1 MGWTA
6 PQPEINNYTMEEGIN
21 HPGSIGGYYSQW
33 YNEET
38 LAWACNQRDDC
49 AGFIFNKPVGRGGW
63 TFSYSGMRPGV
74 SDARYRSWRKKS
86 TSWRKADNPDTNVEG
101 VLPKGEIQSK
111 ITGLGWS
118 GPEDYKIGLGN
129 TCCGSAGYPQC
140 NNMNTYK
147 IPLGWK
153 WMITND
159 HIEKGTEVE
168 GHWNRANM
176 GWDGQTYSLDRP
188 EYHGMMDRDD
198 CVLAQNI
205 GFDVAANFTSMVSK
219 GVHPSDAL
227 KIRHN
232 WCNKQENIDN
242 PLCTN
247 FYSTPEAAAA
257 GYRYDQDL
265 FYMCKSSPTWFQKTS
280 CRTAFNNAV
289 KGTNESLR
297 QQAKDAISAYCN
309 TPAGENQADGLCGC
323 ANVMKYG
330 GLCLTTKAGIPGCR
344 ELKATIG
351 DLPAG
356 AQVAFADKFCASDVC
371 VTQALG
377 NAALLPDY
385 TAGKQ
390 CPSITQCVQDFRN
403 ANFQGSQIDASCRNT
418 VNITGVAAPAPAA
431 APVTAPATAPAPAAA
446 PATAPATTTSIATPS
461 GGATPAGATP
471 AAATPAASDLL
482 FKDPTGYLDTR
493 NKQMG
498 AIAGAVVFIFLI
510 LLLLMGGDSGPS
522 SEDILRAKLASL

>member
-6 PQPEINNYTMEEGIN
+6 PQPEINNYTREEGIN

-33 YNEET
+33 YDEET

-63 TFSYSGMRPGV
+63 TFSYSGMRPAV
-74 SDARYRSWRKKS
+74 SDARYRSWRKNS
-86 TSWRKADNPDTNVEG
+86 QSWRKAGDPDTNVEG
-101 VLPKGEIQSK
+101 VLPKDETQSK

-118 GPEDYKIGLGN
+118 GPEDYQIGLGV
-129 TCCGSAGYPQC
+129 TTCGSPGYPHC

-153 WMITND
+153 WMITNE

-198 CVLAQNI
+198 SVLAQNI

-219 GVHPSDAL
+219 GVHPNDAL
-227 KIRHN
+227 KIRHK
-232 WCNKQENIDN
+232 WCIANTTNIND
-242 PLCTN
+242 PKCAN
-247 FYSTPEAAAA
+247 FYSTPEANAA
-257 GYRYDQDL
+257 GFRYDQDL
-265 FYMCKSSPTWFQKTS
+265 YYMCKNDPNWFLSSS
-280 CRTAFNNAV
+280 CRTSINNAV
-289 KGTNESLR
+289 KGTNESIR
-297 QQAKDAISAYCN
+297 QQAKDAIAAFCDRDV
-309 TPAGENQADGLCGC
+309 GRDNQICGC
-323 ANVMKYG
+323 YNVMKYG
-330 GLCLTTKAGIPGCR
+330 GACLTSQKTIPGCR
-344 ELKATIG
+344 QLAETVG

-377 NAALLPDY
+377 NSALLPDY

-390 CPSITQCVQDFRN
+390 CPNITQCVQDFRN
-403 ANFQGSQIDASCRNT
+403 ANFQGSQVDASCKNT
-418 VNITGVAAPAPAA
+418 VNITGVAPPAPPA
-431 APVTAPATAPAPAAA
+431 APIRPPPPPGVPPP
-446 PATAPATTTSIATPS
+446 PPPPPGVPPPS
-461 GGATPAGATP
+461 PGVPPPPPGTPAKPGTP
-471 AAATPAASDLL
+471 PTSGLL
-482 FKDPTGYLDTR
+482 WPSSAVPGVDTKE
-493 NKQMG
+493 KQFGLIGFLFLFCCCLM
-498 AIAGAVVFIFLI
+498 LI
-510 LLLLMGGDSGPS
+510 LLSVGD
-522 SEDILRAKLASL
+522 E